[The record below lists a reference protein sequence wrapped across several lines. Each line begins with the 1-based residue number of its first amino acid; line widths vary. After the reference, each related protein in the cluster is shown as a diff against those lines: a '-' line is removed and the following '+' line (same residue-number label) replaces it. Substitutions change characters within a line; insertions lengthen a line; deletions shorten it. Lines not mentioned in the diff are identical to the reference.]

1 MNNAGSARPPQQRGF
16 LRDAFGFALSAL
28 WAHKTRSALTGL
40 SMVIANASVI
50 VVVSVA
56 LAGRDFVVQLIEGVG
71 ANLIYAYYEAGGN
84 VSTSEADYITLADL
98 EAVKTQL
105 GDVVTGAAAVMS
117 TWDTIPIDGRSSQ
130 VRVLGSNEDYR
141 VVRNLTLPAGRFFDD
156 RDIEERR
163 KVGLLTE
170 PLAAKLFGS
179 SLDAVGQEV
188 KVHGLHFTVIGVFRE
203 GVDTFGQSEVA
214 ADSVLIPISVMKYFQ
229 NVERVDPLYVSVR
242 SQEEVDEAT
251 ARVRQLLESR
261 HRPGST
267 YRVENLA
274 GILRAAREISTV
286 LTIVLV
292 IIAAITLAISGIF
305 IMNIML
311 ISVSERT
318 KEIGIRMAV
327 GATRRKV
334 QYQFLL
340 EAVCISLL
348 GGLVGVMLGVF
359 VPLVARQFLP
369 QLSIPISPISIVAA
383 VVVSATVG
391 AVFGLLPASRAAKLD
406 PVEALRYE

>member
-1 MNNAGSARPPQQRGF
+1 MTNAGSAAPRPRGF
-16 LRDAFGFALSAL
+16 LRDALGFALSAL
-28 WAHKTRSALTGL
+28 WQHKTRTALTGL

-98 EAVKTQL
+98 DAVKSQL
-105 GDVVTGAAAVMS
+105 GDVVTGAAGVMS
-117 TWDTIPIDGRSSQ
+117 TWDTIPIDGRASQ

-141 VVRNLTLPAGRFFDD
+141 VVRNLTIPAGRFFDES
-156 RDIEERR
+156 DIEERR
-163 KVGLLTE
+163 KVALLTE
-170 PLAAKLFGS
+170 PLARKLFGS
-179 SLDAVGQEV
+179 PADAVDESV
-188 KVHGLHFTVIGVFRE
+188 KVHGLQFAVIGVFRE

-214 ADSVLIPISVMKYFQ
+214 GDSILIPITVMQYFQ
-229 NVERVDPLYVSVR
+229 SVERVDPLYVSVR
-242 SQEEVDEAT
+242 SQQEVDEAT
-251 ARVRQLLESR
+251 ARIRQLLESR

-274 GILRAAREISTV
+274 GILLAARQISAV
-286 LTIVLV
+286 LSVVLL
-292 IIAAITLAISGIF
+292 IIASITLAISGIF

-327 GATRRKV
+327 GATRKKV

-340 EAVCISLL
+340 EAICISLL
-348 GGLVGVMLGVF
+348 GGLVGVLLGVL

-369 QLSIPISPISIVAA
+369 RLSIPISPISIVAA
-383 VVVSATVG
+383 VVVSGTVG
-391 AVFGLLPASRAAKLD
+391 AVFGLLPATRAAKLD
-406 PVEALRYE
+406 PIEALRYE

>member
-1 MNNAGSARPPQQRGF
+1 MTNAGNARPRQRGF

-56 LAGRDFVVQLIEGVG
+56 LAGRDFVVHLIEGVG

-84 VSTSEADYITLADL
+84 VSTSEADYINLADL
-98 EAVKTQL
+98 DAVKTQL
-105 GDVVTGAAAVMS
+105 ADVVTGAAGVMS
-117 TWDTIPIDGRSSQ
+117 TWDTIPIDGRPSQ

-179 SLDAVGQEV
+179 PQSAVGREV
-188 KVHGLHFTVIGVFRE
+188 QVHGLRFTVIGVFRE

-214 ADSVLIPISVMKYFQ
+214 ADSILIPISVMQYFQ
-229 NVERVDPLYVSVR
+229 RVERVDPLYVSVR
-242 SQEEVDEAT
+242 SQQEVDEAT

-286 LTIVLV
+286 LTVVLL
-292 IIAAITLAISGIF
+292 IIAAITLSISGIF

-348 GGLVGVMLGVF
+348 GGLVGVLLGVL
-359 VPLVARQFLP
+359 VPLVARLFLP

>member
-1 MNNAGSARPPQQRGF
+1 MTNPGSAAPRPRGF
-16 LRDAFGFALSAL
+16 LRDALASALSAL
-28 WAHKTRSALTGL
+28 WAHKTRTALTGL

-98 EAVKTQL
+98 EAVKMQL
-105 GDVVTGAAAVMS
+105 GDVVTGAAGVMS
-117 TWDTIPIDGRSSQ
+117 TWDSIPIHGRTSQ
-130 VRVLGSNEDYR
+130 VRVLGSNEEYR
-141 VVRNLTLPAGRFFDD
+141 LVRNLTIPAGRFFDG
-156 RDIEERR
+156 RDLEERR
-163 KVGLLTE
+163 KVALLTE
-170 PLAAKLFGS
+170 PLARKLFGS
-179 SLDAVGQEV
+179 PANAVGEPV
-188 KVHGLHFTVIGVFRE
+188 KVHGLQFEVIGVFRE

-214 ADSVLIPISVMKYFQ
+214 GDSILIPITVMTYFQ
-229 NVERVDPLYVSVR
+229 SVERVDPLYVSVR
-242 SQEEVDEAT
+242 SQQEVDEAT
-251 ARVRQLLESR
+251 GRIRQLLESR

-274 GILRAAREISTV
+274 GILRAARQISAV
-286 LTIVLV
+286 LTAVLL

-318 KEIGIRMAV
+318 KEIGVRMAV
-327 GATRRKV
+327 GATRREV
-334 QYQFLL
+334 QYQFLI
-340 EAVCISLL
+340 EAICISLL
-348 GGLVGVMLGVF
+348 GGLVGVLLGVL

-369 QLSIPISPISIVAA
+369 QLNIPISPISIVAA
-383 VVVSATVG
+383 VVVSGTVG

>member
-1 MNNAGSARPPQQRGF
+1 MNEAVSVAPRPRGF
-16 LRDAFGFALSAL
+16 LRDALGFALSAL
-28 WAHKTRSALTGL
+28 WAHKTRTALTGL
-40 SMVIANASVI
+40 SMMIANASVI

-56 LAGRDFVVQLIEGVG
+56 LAGRDYVVQLIEGVG

-105 GDVVTGAAAVMS
+105 GDVVTGAAGVMG
-117 TWDTIPIDGRSSQ
+117 TWDWIPIDGRSSQ
-130 VRVLGSNEDYR
+130 VRVLGSNQDYR
-141 VVRNLTLPAGRFFDD
+141 VVRNLTIPSGRFFDES
-156 RDIEERR
+156 DIEERS
-163 KVGLLTE
+163 KVCLLTE
-170 PLAAKLFGS
+170 PLARKLFGS
-179 SLDAVGQEV
+179 PQNAVDQAI
-188 KVHGLHFTVIGVFRE
+188 KVHGLQFTVIGVFRE

-214 ADSVLIPISVMKYFQ
+214 ANSILIPITVMAYFQ
-229 NVERVDPLYVSVR
+229 SVERVDPLYVSVR

-251 ARVRQLLESR
+251 ERIRQLLESR

-274 GILRAAREISTV
+274 GILRAARQISAV
-286 LTIVLV
+286 LTLVLL
-292 IIAAITLAISGIF
+292 IIAAITLTISGLF

-348 GGLVGVMLGVF
+348 GGLVGVLFGVL

-383 VVVSATVG
+383 VVVSGTVG

>member
-1 MNNAGSARPPQQRGF
+1 MDEF
-16 LRDAFGFALSAL
+16 
-28 WAHKTRSALTGL
+28 
-40 SMVIANASVI
+40 
-50 VVVSVA
+50 
-56 LAGRDFVVQLIEGVG
+56 
-71 ANLIYAYYEAGGN
+71 
-84 VSTSEADYITLADL
+84 
-98 EAVKTQL
+98 
-105 GDVVTGAAAVMS
+105 
-117 TWDTIPIDGRSSQ
+117 
-130 VRVLGSNEDYR
+130 
-141 VVRNLTLPAGRFFDD
+141 
-156 RDIEERR
+156 
-163 KVGLLTE
+163 
-170 PLAAKLFGS
+170 
-179 SLDAVGQEV
+179 V
-188 KVHGLHFTVIGVFRE
+188 KVHGLQFAVIGVFRE

-214 ADSVLIPISVMKYFQ
+214 GDSILIPITVMQYFQ
-229 NVERVDPLYVSVR
+229 SVERVDPLYVSVR

-251 ARVRQLLESR
+251 ARIRQLLESR

-274 GILRAAREISTV
+274 GILRAARQISAV
-286 LTIVLV
+286 LTVVLL

-348 GGLVGVMLGVF
+348 GGLAGVLLGVL

-383 VVVSATVG
+383 VVVSGTVG

>member
-1 MNNAGSARPPQQRGF
+1 MNNAGSAAPRPRGF
-16 LRDAFGFALSAL
+16 LRDALGFALSAL
-28 WAHKTRSALTGL
+28 WAHKTRTALTGL

-84 VSTSEADYITLADL
+84 VSTSQADYITLADL
-98 EAVKTQL
+98 DAVKAQL
-105 GDVVTGAAAVMS
+105 GEFVTGAAGVMS
-117 TWDTIPIDGRSSQ
+117 TWDSIPIDGRASQ

-141 VVRNLTLPAGRFFDD
+141 VVRNLTIPAGRFFDE
-156 RDIEERR
+156 RDSEERR
-163 KVGLLTE
+163 KVALLTE

-179 SLDAVGQEV
+179 SESAVGEPV
-188 KVHGLHFTVIGVFRE
+188 KVHGLQFTVIGVFRE
-203 GVDTFGQSEVA
+203 GVETFGQSEVA
-214 ADSVLIPISVMKYFQ
+214 ADSILIPITVMEYFQ
-229 NVERVDPLYVSVR
+229 SVERVDPLYVSVR
-242 SQEEVDEAT
+242 SQEEVDDAT

-267 YRVENLA
+267 YRVQNLA
-274 GILRAAREISTV
+274 GILRAARQISAV
-286 LTIVLV
+286 LTIVLL

-340 EAVCISLL
+340 EAICISLL
-348 GGLVGVMLGVF
+348 GGLIGVLLGVL

-369 QLSIPISPISIVAA
+369 QLSIPISPLSIVAA
-383 VVVSATVG
+383 VVVSGTVG
-391 AVFGLLPASRAAKLD
+391 AIFGLLPASRAAKLD

>member
-105 GDVVTGAAAVMS
+105 GDVVTGAAGVMS

-141 VVRNLTLPAGRFFDD
+141 VVRNLTLPAGRFFDQ

-179 SLDAVGQEV
+179 SQGAVGGEV
-188 KVHGLHFTVIGVFRE
+188 KVHGLRFTVIGVFRE

-229 NVERVDPLYVSVR
+229 SVERVDPLYVSVR

-286 LTIVLV
+286 LTIVLL

-348 GGLVGVMLGVF
+348 GGLVGVMLGVL
-359 VPLVARQFLP
+359 VPLLARYFLP

-383 VVVSATVG
+383 VAVSATVG

>member
-1 MNNAGSARPPQQRGF
+1 MSNAGSASPRQRGF
-16 LRDAFGFALSAL
+16 FSDAFRSALSAL

-84 VSTSEADYITLADL
+84 VSTSEADYITLSDL

-105 GDVVTGAAAVMS
+105 GDVVTGAAGVMS
-117 TWDTIPIDGRSSQ
+117 TWDTIPINGRSSQ

-141 VVRNLTLPAGRFFDD
+141 VVRNLTIPAGRFFDES
-156 RDIEERR
+156 DIAERR

-179 SLDAVGQEV
+179 PQDSVGGEV
-188 KVHGLHFTVIGVFRE
+188 KVHGLRFTVIGVFRE

-214 ADSVLIPISVMKYFQ
+214 GDSILIPISVMKYFQ
-229 NVERVDPLYVSVR
+229 SVERVDPLYVSVR

-251 ARVRQLLESR
+251 ARIRQLLESR

-267 YRVENLA
+267 YRVENLS
-274 GILRAAREISTV
+274 GILRAARQISAV
-286 LTIVLV
+286 LTAVLL

-348 GGLVGVMLGVF
+348 GGLVGVLLGVL
-359 VPLVARQFLP
+359 VPLVARLFLP
-369 QLSIPISPISIVAA
+369 QLSIPISPLSIVAA
-383 VVVSATVG
+383 VGVSATVG
-391 AVFGLLPASRAAKLD
+391 AVFGLLPASRAAKLN

>member
-1 MNNAGSARPPQQRGF
+1 MTNAGSAAPRPRGF
-16 LRDAFGFALSAL
+16 LRDALRSALEAL
-28 WAHKTRSALTGL
+28 WAHKTRTALTGL

-98 EAVKTQL
+98 DAVKTQL
-105 GDVVTGAAAVMS
+105 GDMVMGAAGVMS
-117 TWDTIPIDGRSSQ
+117 TWDSIPIDGRTSQ

-141 VVRNLTLPAGRFFDD
+141 VVRNLTIPAGRFFDD
-156 RDIEERR
+156 RDLEERR
-163 KVGLLTE
+163 KVALLTE
-170 PLAAKLFGS
+170 PLARKLFGS
-179 SLDAVGQEV
+179 PANAMDEFV
-188 KVHGLHFTVIGVFRE
+188 KVHGLQFAVIGVFRE

-214 ADSVLIPISVMKYFQ
+214 GDSILIPITVMQYFQ
-229 NVERVDPLYVSVR
+229 SVERVDPLYVSVR

-251 ARVRQLLESR
+251 ARIRQLLESR

-274 GILRAAREISTV
+274 GILRAARQISAV
-286 LTIVLV
+286 LTVVLL
-292 IIAAITLAISGIF
+292 IIAAITLSISGIF

-348 GGLVGVMLGVF
+348 GGLVGVLLGVL
-359 VPLVARQFLP
+359 VPLAARQFLP

-383 VVVSATVG
+383 VVVSGTVG

>member
-1 MNNAGSARPPQQRGF
+1 MTNAGSAAPRPRGF
-16 LRDAFGFALSAL
+16 LRDALVSALEAL
-28 WAHKTRSALTGL
+28 WAHKTRTALTGL

-50 VVVSVA
+50 IVVSVA

-98 EAVKTQL
+98 DAVKTQL
-105 GDVVTGAAAVMS
+105 GDMVVGAAGVMS
-117 TWDTIPIDGRSSQ
+117 TWDSIPIDGRSSQ

-141 VVRNLTLPAGRFFDD
+141 VVRNLTIPAGRFFDD
-156 RDIEERR
+156 RDLEERR
-163 KVGLLTE
+163 KVALLTE
-170 PLAAKLFGS
+170 PLARKLFGS
-179 SLDAVGQEV
+179 SANAMDEFV
-188 KVHGLHFTVIGVFRE
+188 KVHGLQFAVIGVFRE

-214 ADSVLIPISVMKYFQ
+214 GDSILIPITVMQYFQ
-229 NVERVDPLYVSVR
+229 SVERVDPLYVSVR

-251 ARVRQLLESR
+251 ARIRQLLESR

-274 GILRAAREISTV
+274 GILRAARQISAV
-286 LTIVLV
+286 LTVVLL

-348 GGLVGVMLGVF
+348 GGLAGVLLGVL

-383 VVVSATVG
+383 VVVSGTVG

>member
-1 MNNAGSARPPQQRGF
+1 MTNAGSVRPRQRGF

-28 WAHKTRSALTGL
+28 WTHKTRTALTGL

-98 EAVKTQL
+98 DAVKTQL
-105 GDVVTGAAAVMS
+105 GDVVTGAAGVMS

-130 VRVLGSNEDYR
+130 VRVLGSNEDYQ
-141 VVRNLTLPAGRFFDD
+141 VVRNLTIPAGRFFDR

-163 KVGLLTE
+163 KVALLTA

-179 SLDAVGQEV
+179 PQGAVGQAV
-188 KVHGLHFTVIGVFRE
+188 QVHGLRFTVIGVFRE
-203 GVDTFGQSEVA
+203 GVETFGQSEVS
-214 ADSVLIPISVMKYFQ
+214 ADSILIPISVMEYFQ
-229 NVERVDPLYVSVR
+229 TVERVDPLYVSVR
-242 SQEEVDEAT
+242 SQQEVDEAT
-251 ARVRQLLESR
+251 ARIRQLLESR

-274 GILRAAREISTV
+274 GILRAARRISTV
-286 LTIVLV
+286 LTIVLL

-318 KEIGIRMAV
+318 REIGIRMAV

-348 GGLVGVMLGVF
+348 GGLVGVLLGVL
-359 VPLVARQFLP
+359 VPVVARQFLP

>member
-1 MNNAGSARPPQQRGF
+1 MNEAASRTPRPRGF
-16 LRDAFGFALSAL
+16 LRDALGFALSAL
-28 WAHKTRSALTGL
+28 WAHKTRTALTGL
-40 SMVIANASVI
+40 SMMIANASVI

-84 VSTSEADYITLADL
+84 VSTSEADYITLDDL
-98 EAVKTQL
+98 EAVKRQL
-105 GDVVTGAAAVMS
+105 GDVVTGAAGVMG
-117 TWDTIPIDGRSSQ
+117 TWDSIPIDGRSSQ
-130 VRVLGSNEDYR
+130 VRVLGSNQDYR
-141 VVRNLTLPAGRFFDD
+141 VVRNLTIPAGRFFDQS
-156 RDIEERR
+156 DIEERR
-163 KVGLLTE
+163 KVCLLTE
-170 PLAAKLFGS
+170 PLARKLFRS
-179 SLDAVGQEV
+179 PPNAVGQTV
-188 KVHGLHFTVIGVFRE
+188 KVHGLQFTVIGVFRE

-214 ADSVLIPISVMKYFQ
+214 DDSILIPITVMAYFQ
-229 NVERVDPLYVSVR
+229 SVERVDPLYVSVR
-242 SQEEVDEAT
+242 SQQEVDEAT
-251 ARVRQLLESR
+251 ERIRQLLESR

-274 GILRAAREISTV
+274 GILQAARQISSV
-286 LTIVLV
+286 LTLVLL

-348 GGLVGVMLGVF
+348 GGLVGVFFGVL

-369 QLSIPISPISIVAA
+369 QLSIPISPLSIVAA
-383 VVVSATVG
+383 VVVSGTVG

>member
-141 VVRNLTLPAGRFFDD
+141 VVRNLTLPAGRFFDE

-179 SLDAVGQEV
+179 SQDAVGEEV
-188 KVHGLHFTVIGVFRE
+188 KVHGLRFTVIGVFRE

-251 ARVRQLLESR
+251 VRVRQLLESR

-286 LTIVLV
+286 LTIVLL

-311 ISVSERT
+311 ISVNERT

-369 QLSIPISPISIVAA
+369 QLSIPISPMSIVAA

>member
-1 MNNAGSARPPQQRGF
+1 
-16 LRDAFGFALSAL
+16 
-28 WAHKTRSALTGL
+28 
-40 SMVIANASVI
+40 
-50 VVVSVA
+50 
-56 LAGRDFVVQLIEGVG
+56 VQLIEGVG

-84 VSTSEADYITLADL
+84 VSTSEADYITLSDL

-105 GDVVTGAAAVMS
+105 GDVVTGAAGVMS
-117 TWDTIPIDGRSSQ
+117 TWDTIPINGRSSQ

-141 VVRNLTLPAGRFFDD
+141 VVRNLTIPAGRFFDES
-156 RDIEERR
+156 DIAERR

-179 SLDAVGQEV
+179 PQDSVGGEV
-188 KVHGLHFTVIGVFRE
+188 KVHGLRFTVIGVFRE

-214 ADSVLIPISVMKYFQ
+214 GDSILIPISVMKYFQ
-229 NVERVDPLYVSVR
+229 SVERVDPLYVSVR

-251 ARVRQLLESR
+251 ARIRQLLESR

-267 YRVENLA
+267 YRVENLS
-274 GILRAAREISTV
+274 GILRAARQISAV
-286 LTIVLV
+286 LTAVLL

-348 GGLVGVMLGVF
+348 GGLVGVLLGVL
-359 VPLVARQFLP
+359 VPLVARLFLP
-369 QLSIPISPISIVAA
+369 QLSIPISPLSIVAA
-383 VVVSATVG
+383 VGVSATVG
-391 AVFGLLPASRAAKLD
+391 AVFGLLPASRAAKLN